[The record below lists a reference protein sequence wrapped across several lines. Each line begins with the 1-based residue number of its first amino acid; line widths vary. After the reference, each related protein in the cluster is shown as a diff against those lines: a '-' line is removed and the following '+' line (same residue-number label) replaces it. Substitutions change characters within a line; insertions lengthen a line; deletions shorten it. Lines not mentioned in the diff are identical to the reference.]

1 MVGSRSSQYV
11 VVIIAAAGALAAG
24 DASVVV
30 GELEAGLKAPYLG

>member
-1 MVGSRSSQYV
+1 MVESRSSQYV
-11 VVIIAAAGALAAG
+11 VVIIAAAGTA